1 MKRILAALAVTTTL
15 ATGLVACGGDDDS
28 TSSSSGYCGDLK
40 KAKSVFDALD
50 KQDVSKFDDAVKTV
64 SDFADSAPDRVR
76 PSWKVLDDALSELE
90 KALASAGVKLSD
102 LATIQAGKLPAGV
115 DAKKLADLGS
125 QIQKI
130 SSDETQKA
138 SDAIQKDAKDT
149 CKVDLSS

>member
-15 ATGLVACGGDDDS
+15 ATGLVACGGDDA
-28 TSSSSGYCGDLK
+28 TSSSSDYCGQLK
-40 KAKSVFDALD
+40 KAKTVFDALD

-115 DAKKLADLGS
+115 DAAKLADLGS

-138 SDAIQKDAKDT
+138 SDAIQKDAKDA